1 MKKTSTPRRPVI
13 PGDMIKINPL
23 GKPAELYLVCSICE
37 SSDTDRVTY
46 VVLGNGRVS
55 KFHNAKRFWSNEK
68 SVIQL
73 SGSNEHS

>member
-1 MKKTSTPRRPVI
+1 MKKTSTPPRPVV
-13 PGDMIKINPL
+13 PGDLIKINPL
-23 GKPAELYLVCSICE
+23 GKPAELYLVCSIRE
-37 SSDTDRVTY
+37 SVGSDRVTY